1 MSDNKCPSLD
11 IEPVDFSPIL
21 DIKVLSSTELASY
34 INDVFNNVFA
44 DYEGCNINVSFN
56 EQGQYYSVSPSIY
69 FKVLSKYE
77 PNSLYGFKTIKA
89 ANATDNVLI
98 DKVKRVFKCNSMA
111 GGNSQVEITKDAK
124 GLLKPFLVS
133 TAIGN
138 NDEVRWENHYRITSN
153 STGLFVELF
162 NLDSIKIL
170 KAIFGKKDKIGGGRY
185 NYSILPIGIIQSP
198 YRKNDEWALRVTR
211 VYEEANKEVARLLGC
226 TNIQYGVNIITTT
239 NTTK

>member
-1 MSDNKCPSLD
+1 MMGDNKCPSLD
-11 IEPVDFSPIL
+11 IEPVAFEPLL
-21 DIKVLSSTELASY
+21 DVKILSSTDLASY

-44 DYEGCNINVSFN
+44 DYEGCNINISFN
-56 EQGQYYSVSPSIY
+56 EQGRYYSVTPSIY
-69 FKVLSKYE
+69 FKVLSKYD
-77 PNSLYGFKTIKA
+77 PNALYGFKTIKA

-98 DKVKRVFKCNSMA
+98 DKVKRVFRCNSMT

-153 STGLFVELF
+153 NTGLFVELF
-162 NLDSIKIL
+162 DIDTIKIL
-170 KAIFGKKDKIGGGRY
+170 KAIFGKKDKTGGGRY
-185 NYSILPIGIIQSP
+185 NYSIFPVGIIQSP
-198 YRKNDEWALRVTR
+198 YRKSDEWALRVTR
-211 VYEEANKEVARLLGC
+211 VYEEADKDVARLLGC

-239 NTTK
+239 NK